1 VYINIKNFFSQV
13 DDHPP
18 NREEAE
24 RLWDEIG
31 NQYINE
37 NEVQLKEK
45 LDFLPDHLDHYP
57 PNGMFIIY
65 KTINLLKSFNNI
77 HFYISVKRPNLGCRT
92 LVTREVLKLLPVII
106 RELDDWVNTIFYHT

>member
-1 VYINIKNFFSQV
+1 VYINVKTFFFSQV
-13 DDHPP
+13 DDHLP

-45 LDFLPDHLDHYP
+45 LDFLPDHLNHYP
-57 PNGMFIIY
+57 PNGYYIYTYII
-65 KTINLLKSFNNI
+65 
-77 HFYISVKRPNLGCRT
+77 
-92 LVTREVLKLLPVII
+92 
-106 RELDDWVNTIFYHT
+106 

>member
-1 VYINIKNFFSQV
+1 MYHTFPKILIPIETECFLLVYGKLHLFSSQV
-13 DDHPP
+13 DDHLP

-57 PNGMFIIY
+57 PNG
-65 KTINLLKSFNNI
+65 
-77 HFYISVKRPNLGCRT
+77 
-92 LVTREVLKLLPVII
+92 
-106 RELDDWVNTIFYHT
+106 

>member
-1 VYINIKNFFSQV
+1 MLKFIEIENVFYQCILFDIFFFFSQV
-13 DDHPP
+13 DDHLP

-45 LDFLPDHLDHYP
+45 LDFLPDNLDHYP
-57 PNGMFIIY
+57 PNG
-65 KTINLLKSFNNI
+65 
-77 HFYISVKRPNLGCRT
+77 
-92 LVTREVLKLLPVII
+92 
-106 RELDDWVNTIFYHT
+106 